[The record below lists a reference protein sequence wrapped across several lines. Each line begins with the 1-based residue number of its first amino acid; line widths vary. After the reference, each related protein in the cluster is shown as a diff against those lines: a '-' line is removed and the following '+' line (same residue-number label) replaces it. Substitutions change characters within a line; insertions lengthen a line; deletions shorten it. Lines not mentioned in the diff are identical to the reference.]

1 VTSNDAK
8 QNNAVVDL
16 TSYEIVLRL
25 LKRELYFVQIFEWR
39 LISWN
44 THFG

>member
-1 VTSNDAK
+1 VTSNEAK
-8 QNNAVVDL
+8 QNNAVIDL
-16 TSYEIVLRL
+16 TSYETVLRL
-25 LKRELYFVQIFEWR
+25 FKRELYFVQIFEWR